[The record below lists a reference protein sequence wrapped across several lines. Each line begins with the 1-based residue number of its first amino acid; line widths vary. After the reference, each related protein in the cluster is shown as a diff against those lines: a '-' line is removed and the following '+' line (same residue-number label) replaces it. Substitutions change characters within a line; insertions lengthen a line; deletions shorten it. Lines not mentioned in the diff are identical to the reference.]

1 MTGKIR
7 SHQQRI
13 LLTQAMN
20 PLAHLAHCY
29 RQSTHGRKTS
39 ARDFII
45 DYEKFLRSCGMADGE
60 EREMAERELKRA
72 ETASAGLLCIDR
84 HRRTVQAEKIRLVR
98 EGGEAWLFAQINASA
113 PAEQRAEMERFFL
126 STADQ
131 TIPATWQTSWSS
143 WFRHL
148 AELCHKGESIQQI
161 SPR

>member
-1 MTGKIR
+1 
-7 SHQQRI
+7 
-13 LLTQAMN
+13 
-20 PLAHLAHCY
+20 
-29 RQSTHGRKTS
+29 
-39 ARDFII
+39 
-45 DYEKFLRSCGMADGE
+45 
-60 EREMAERELKRA
+60 MAERELKRA